1 LLWKVLAYRKR
12 FAYDMAA
19 IEEVMKQKQII
30 VTSRLA
36 LLCLVACVAL
46 GGVIAKAQEGGPK
59 FNLARNT
66 AAADQFD
73 LLISD
78 GDERVIAGTFSKTQ
92 MEVFRQV
99 LNEARK
105 FALTEEEV
113 GKGTA
118 KTTRIAS
125 SSQPSLI
132 VDVSKTSE
140 QSELFITFTTEAGH
154 ITINAG
160 RVQRGIKQ
168 EYGLFYQLLSRLE
181 SLLPQ
186 TRAHTT

>member
-1 LLWKVLAYRKR
+1 
-12 FAYDMAA
+12 MAA
-19 IEEVMKQKQII
+19 IEEFMKQQQTFIA
-30 VTSRLA
+30 RRFA
-36 LLCLVACVAL
+36 LLFCLACVAI
-46 GGVIAKAQEGGPK
+46 GGVTAKAQEEGPT
-59 FNLARNT
+59 FTLTRST
-66 AAADQFD
+66 AAAGQFD

-78 GDERVIAGTFSKTQ
+78 GGEAVISGTFTKAQ

-99 LNEARK
+99 LTEARK

-113 GKGTA
+113 VKGST

-132 VDVSKTSE
+132 VDVSKTND
-140 QSELFITFTTEAGH
+140 QSQLFITFTTEAGH

-160 RVQRGIKQ
+160 RVQRGIRR

-181 SLLPQ
+181 SLMPPAPAR
-186 TRAHTT
+186 TD